1 MRLWRFK
8 GLSMNYFAGID
19 IGSLTTE
26 VVILDSNVD
35 VLSYSIN
42 LTGADCNEAV
52 DQALGQALSRAG
64 LSRDQLSFI
73 VATGY
78 GRVTIPFSDKKI
90 TEISCH
96 GTSAHHLFPD
106 TETVIDI
113 GGQDSK
119 VIRIDKEGKVL
130 DFTMNDKC
138 AAGTGRFLE
147 VMAGAF
153 RVSLEDF
160 GQLSLK
166 AEREI
171 SISSVCTVFAESEV
185 ISLIAQNQAREDII
199 RGLHSSVVNRIWN
212 MVQTVGVH
220 GAVTMS
226 GGVAKNRGVVVLME
240 EKLEKPIHI
249 HTEPQIMGALGAA
262 LLAKRHFLQEK

>member
-1 MRLWRFK
+1 MD
-8 GLSMNYFAGID
+8 YFAGID
-19 IGSLTTE
+19 VGSLTTE
-26 VVILDSNVD
+26 VVILDREKDMS
-35 VLSYSIN
+35 SYAIGA
-42 LTGADCNEAV
+42 TGANVAEAV
-52 DQALGQALSRAG
+52 EQTLGQALSLAG
-64 LSRDQLSFI
+64 LNRDQLSFI

-78 GRVTIPFSDKKI
+78 GRVTIPFADRKI

-96 GTSAHHLFPD
+96 AVGAHHLFPD

-119 VIRIDKEGKVL
+119 VIRIDGNGKVV

-147 VMAGAF
+147 VMAGTF
-153 RVSLEDF
+153 QVPINDF
-160 GQLSLK
+160 GALSLK

-171 SISSVCTVFAESEV
+171 SISSICTVFAESEV
-185 ISLIAQNQAREDII
+185 ISLIARNEPPEDII
-199 RGLHSSVVNRIWN
+199 RGLHRSVVNRVWS

-226 GGVAKNRGVVVLME
+226 GGVAKNPGVVGLLE
-240 EKLEKPIHI
+240 ENLKKPIHI
-249 HTEPQIMGALGAA
+249 HTEPQIIGALGAA
-262 LLAKRHFLQEK
+262 LLAGKLSLSDQ